1 MTIENCCLTQKGKA
15 MFEHIYFFTHQAEG
29 ETQEI
34 LNTDSY
40 QRMVRK
46 HSLPMAE
53 GLSFCIEGES
63 HYLLQHPMSLEKQK
77 NLMYL
82 QSFSY
87 MVSGAS
93 YYTRRSNYPS
103 FLLLYTYEG
112 SGELAYRGASYTLRK
127 GDGFLID
134 CREEHFYK
142 TVGNNW
148 RHSDLHFWGGQSEF
162 FYKENFAN
170 EPPIFH
176 CAKEDAFQIQLE
188 KMLRMQNA
196 SVVNRDFHF
205 SFELERLL
213 FFIIECQETFHNG
226 EGIPDNIS
234 LLQNYLEHHFVQD
247 ITLEDMEAFAGISKF
262 HLCRQFK
269 KYTGFSP
276 KEYMIHLRLL
286 QAQMLLQS
294 TAIPCYKVGIMV
306 GFPNEANFI
315 QHFKKAFTMTPGE
328 YRNEMKESK

>member
-1 MTIENCCLTQKGKA
+1 
-15 MFEHIYFFTHQAEG
+15 
-29 ETQEI
+29 
-34 LNTDSY
+34 
-40 QRMVRK
+40 
-46 HSLPMAE
+46 
-53 GLSFCIEGES
+53 
-63 HYLLQHPMSLEKQK
+63 MSLEKQK

-112 SGELAYRGASYTLRK
+112 SGELVYRGESYTLRK

-162 FYKENFAN
+162 FYQENFAN
-170 EPPIFH
+170 EPPVFH

-188 KMLRMQNA
+188 KMLRMQNT

-205 SFELERLL
+205 SFELE
-213 FFIIECQETFHNG
+213 
-226 EGIPDNIS
+226 
-234 LLQNYLEHHFVQD
+234 
-247 ITLEDMEAFAGISKF
+247 
-262 HLCRQFK
+262 
-269 KYTGFSP
+269 
-276 KEYMIHLRLL
+276 RLL

-306 GFPNEANFI
+306 GFPNEVNFI
-315 QHFKKAFTMTPGE
+315 QHFKKAFAMTPGE
-328 YRNEMKESK
+328 YRNEMRE